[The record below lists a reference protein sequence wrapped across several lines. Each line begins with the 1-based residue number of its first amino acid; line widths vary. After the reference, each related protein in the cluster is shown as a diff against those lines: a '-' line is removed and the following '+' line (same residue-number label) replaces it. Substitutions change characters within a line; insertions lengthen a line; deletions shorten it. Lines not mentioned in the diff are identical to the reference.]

1 MAHSRVPV
9 PKGFGIQPSGANAG
23 WRKHSEHFRSGGGM
37 FSWVAFNWDNVMG
50 VSGSGRCPA
59 RIVRSYQMPGDAYG
73 QFRMYVEAVWCL
85 NYLQLL
91 NVDPDVDEKLPAGLV
106 EMMKKQP
113 RIYIESSWMQH
124 AAPRV
129 RGRGHRRGSESGA
142 RDGRFVSQQPPPQR
156 MQVAVCEP
164 GHVGAWNGEWE
175 ECTILNTHD
184 HTFDCKTQPQCCIKT
199 CRRA

>member
-1 MAHSRVPV
+1 
-9 PKGFGIQPSGANAG
+9 
-23 WRKHSEHFRSGGGM
+23 
-37 FSWVAFNWDNVMG
+37 MG

-113 RIYIESSWMQH
+113 RMYIETSWRQLLEFE
-124 AAPRV
+124 AVVTDAEVNPV
-129 RGRGHRRGSESGA
+129 QETV
-142 RDGRFVSQQPPPQR
+142 FVSQQPPPQR

-164 GHVGAWNGEWE
+164 GHVGAELYN
-175 ECTILNTHD
+175 L
-184 HTFDCKTQPQCCIKT
+184 
-199 CRRA
+199 